1 MCPHAQRL
9 LQGYLFE
16 SAPYPIAIHSK
27 QSLLNLPGVLYI
39 GATHSKFRE
48 QGTGVIGEE
57 ALKIKIECVGRFKRP
72 GVGAVECFHQL
83 KAELWIQGLWIQEV
97 KGAPKKI

>member
-48 QGTGVIGEE
+48 EGTGVIGEE
-57 ALKIKIECVGRFKRP
+57 ALKIKIECVGRFKQESALNASISSP
-72 GVGAVECFHQL
+72 SLMGAL
-83 KAELWIQGLWIQEV
+83 DQEV
-97 KGAPKKI
+97 KERLRISKI